1 MNVETF
7 MHNIQNLSSDD
18 IIDAFDR
25 LMALFELCNGVNSE
39 YENIQIAKTY
49 CQDGTAA
56 SFDLIFNDYDDA
68 KKLHLCCN
76 GLSMKIFDILYRISC
91 ELDENDSIVH
101 IVLK

>member
-49 CQDGTAA
+49 CQDETAA

-68 KKLHLCCN
+68 KKLHLCGN